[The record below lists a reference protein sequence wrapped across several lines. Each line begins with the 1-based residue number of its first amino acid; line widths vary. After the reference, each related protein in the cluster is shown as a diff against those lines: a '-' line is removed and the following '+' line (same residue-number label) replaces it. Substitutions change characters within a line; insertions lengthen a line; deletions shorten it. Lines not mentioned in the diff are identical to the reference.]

1 MSVDARRSPPLGLLL
16 GALVAVVAT
25 GCSVQRVPISLDAS
39 LDTASIAEI
48 LVLPVIDARPA
59 RLDQV
64 QIARNVGDAVGR
76 LLREHGYFVVE
87 ADRFEARP
95 PEALDVRTAE
105 AGALGPLAPADA
117 THMLVVQV
125 DRLERTVDES
135 GEGWIA
141 GLSAALVD
149 RPGNRVLW
157 RDAASAE
164 SSLSGMLTVF
174 SRGSRQYEA
183 AVNATRLLLNSL
195 PKKKTTPA
203 T

>member
-1 MSVDARRSPPLGLLL
+1 MSMDARFLRLLRPLVWT
-16 GALVAVVAT
+16 LVAGAVM
-25 GCSVQRVPISLDAS
+25 GCSGQRAPLTLDPSLDA
-39 LDTASIAEI
+39 ASISEI
-48 LVLPVIDARPA
+48 LVLPVIDARMV
-59 RLDQV
+59 RFDQV

-95 PEALDVRTAE
+95 AETLDVRTAE
-105 AGALGPLAPADA
+105 AGLLGTLAPGDA
-117 THMLVVQV
+117 THFLVVQV

-149 RPGNRVLW
+149 GPGARILW

-183 AVNATRLLLNSL
+183 AVNATRVLLDSL
-195 PKKKTTPA
+195 PRKKSTPA
-203 T
+203 G